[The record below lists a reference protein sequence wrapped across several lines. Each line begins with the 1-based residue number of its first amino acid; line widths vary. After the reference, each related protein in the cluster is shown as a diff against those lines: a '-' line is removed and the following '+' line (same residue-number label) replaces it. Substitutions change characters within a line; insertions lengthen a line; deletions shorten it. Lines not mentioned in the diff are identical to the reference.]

1 MFLTTCPLRRSR
13 VRVELEV
20 STREERVGGQ
30 HQGGQGGHGGG
41 EHQDDHH
48 GDKNIRQSGKHGGDN
63 GVKTA
68 GGDVDLVGEQ
78 PAEAAQEV
86 AAASHHHS
94 EEGGYHGGE
103 GYASG
108 TGNQV
113 WWNFPGV
120 HKPAFQST
128 PPKDIVTQL
137 ENEHMPEW
145 EAYLVERF
153 RYHMGV
159 NLHG

>member
-1 MFLTTCPLRRSR
+1 MAAGPIESM
-13 VRVELEV
+13 V
-20 STREERVGGQ
+20 SKLLPIITSAFEKSIDSAYQ
-30 HQGGQGGHGGG
+30 
-41 EHQDDHH
+41 
-48 GDKNIRQSGKHGGDN
+48 
-63 GVKTA
+63 
-68 GGDVDLVGEQ
+68 DLVGVVVPVEEDLGKQ
-78 PAEAAQEV
+78 AV
-86 AAASHHHS
+86 AAFYGAYHPVLYDRSGS
-94 EEGGYHGGE
+94 LEGQFTIKVSGYVIEFEPFNSYVSKLTLEGGYHGGE